1 LNSPEIEPESLIFTD
16 CFFSRMMALQ
26 VLFEQNYQKL
36 QNDCLFTDGCRQTKK
51 CIMLK
56 A

>member
-36 QNDCLFTDGCRQTKK
+36 QNDCLFTDGCCQTKK